1 MADVTGGDAAER
13 EAPRTLLGRL
23 GVVGPGIVVAVTGV
37 EAGDMVT
44 SLVELAKALDR
55 LRHEPPLQGGGEA
68 RPERLWTGLKP
79 KARLDGRTLRFF
91 SQRVVPR

>member
-13 EAPRTLLGRL
+13 EAPPRTLLGRL

-37 EAGDMVT
+37 GAGDMVT

-55 LRHEPPLQGGGEA
+55 LRHEPPLLGGGEA
-68 RPERLWTGLKP
+68 RPE
-79 KARLDGRTLRFF
+79 DGYGRA
-91 SQRVVPR
+91 SNQRPYWMAEPHGSSAKE